1 MIDALIGGKI
11 SGAPAKRTG
20 PSGKPFV
27 VAKVRTPTGQGET
40 IFINVIAF
48 DEAVGDALVALSD
61 GDSVALS
68 GAMTPKVWTPAN
80 GAPRGVMD
88 LIAHSITSS
97 YHIQRKR
104 QAAQAPGQSVGMG

>member
-1 MIDALIGGKI
+1 MIDALIGGKVH
-11 SGAPAKRTG
+11 GEPAKRTG

-80 GAPRGVMD
+80 GEPRVVVD
-88 LIAHSITSS
+88 LIAHAVTTT
-97 YHIQRKR
+97 YHVTRKR
-104 QAAQAPGQSVGMG
+104 EAMPSTGQQNRG